1 MREWPSILSIATAI
15 VWTMAAYDDL
25 KMGTQHRIPIRLRN
39 EGLVH
44 RYRWFRWL
52 TRRVLLPHGRFV
64 GWFVPLSMF
73 ATAIAYLS
81 GVLVSVAAACALVLL
96 AMMFTFLDLR
106 RPRDDFVMLAIAQ
119 VVILVTSPGGLPA
132 IAEAVES
139 MV

>member
-1 MREWPSILSIATAI
+1 
-15 VWTMAAYDDL
+15 
-25 KMGTQHRIPIRLRN
+25 
-39 EGLVH
+39 
-44 RYRWFRWL
+44 
-52 TRRVLLPHGRFV
+52 
-64 GWFVPLSMF
+64 MF

-96 AMMFTFLDLR
+96 GMMFIFLDLR
-106 RPRDDFVMLAIAQ
+106 RPRDDFVTLTIAQ